1 MTINDACISA
11 LIWEE
16 ERREVSS
23 VPCYR
28 EMWNEVIDKG
38 GYRYT
43 ELNYMPCIL
52 HLYISF
58 HLHSNTTLAFIHYE
72 Q

>member
-11 LIWEE
+11 LI
-16 ERREVSS
+16 REDEKGGVSS
-23 VPCYR
+23 VSCYR
-28 EMWNEVIDKG
+28 EMGNEGIDKG

-43 ELNYMPCIL
+43 ELSEMPCIL

-58 HLHSNTTLAFIHYE
+58 HLYSNTTLAFIHYE